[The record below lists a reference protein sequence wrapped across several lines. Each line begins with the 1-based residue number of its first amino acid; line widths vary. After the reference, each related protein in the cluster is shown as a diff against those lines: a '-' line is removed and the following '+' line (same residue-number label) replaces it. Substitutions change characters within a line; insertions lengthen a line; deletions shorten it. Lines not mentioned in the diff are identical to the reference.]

1 MNLPLAINYELQPK
15 KQQTFAINWVNVIN
29 LKPNHQPKFISCHQQ
44 YTRAPDWSTWEHG
57 LYKVV
62 IKRKTCSLKGFLCF
76 LRNNV
81 FS

>member
-44 YTRAPDWSTWEHG
+44 SGTFDTPELRTDQPENTDYTKWSSSVKHVHS
-57 LYKVV
+57 K
-62 IKRKTCSLKGFLCF
+62 
-76 LRNNV
+76 V
-81 FS
+81 FSVF